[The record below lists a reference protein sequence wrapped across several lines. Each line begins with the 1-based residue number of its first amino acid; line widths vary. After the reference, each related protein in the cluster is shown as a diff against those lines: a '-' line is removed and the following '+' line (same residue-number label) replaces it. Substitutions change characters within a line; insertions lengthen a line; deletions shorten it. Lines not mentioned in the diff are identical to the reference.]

1 MKVRH
6 SSQAEQRRLDTALD
20 RGHRL
25 RATDG
30 HPLPIREGQHRM
42 AQQVPQ
48 WRAGDGDVQLIAPG
62 EVGLHCFTGSMHLS
76 EEDLLV
82 RACGRTPLT
91 NAPLQRSQLAG
102 LVFLRLALEQQLEQR
117 LRFQLRRL
125 SQLGR
130 DRWPV
135 LLERVLPRTPRAQLL
150 ELRWKLPKVSVL
162 GSSLRVHAG
171 AGGREA
177 QLAVLAQ
184 LLHQLPHLCV
194 RRCHPNPPGLG
205 SFLLRRHSRS
215 GKVIV
220 VGREKRLSPSR
231 RRENF
236 GSDAVLQLLWI
247 RSDGDIGCHRW
258 LRRARHAL
266 RLGDHRQQGQS
277 DRAPVG
283 GSVGRRFRRGAHRRV
298 GNRRER
304 GQQLALHRQVRARPG
319 EEHPALGPARTRR
332 RMDQQGDPDLRLRR
346 SRLATSFQRLVLHW
360 STKWNPNF
368 KEYVEVKETTN
379 DAPGRA
385 VASQRMY
392 EALEKDKYGI
402 GWGALMHVKGTCV
415 NPDASKCPGYPGL
428 KVIALSRTAD
438 GPAIPLTSDNV
449 ANRSYPLLRDA
460 YVYVNKPP
468 GRALDPKV
476 REFLRFV
483 LSREGQQIIAKN
495 GPYSPL
501 TPEYVRAQLK
511 KLD

>member
-1 MKVRH
+1 MKTLFN
-6 SSQAEQRRLDTALD
+6 STCIAL
-20 RGHRL
+20 GL
-25 RATDG
+25 FSLAA
-30 HPLPIREGQHRM
+30 Q
-42 AQQVPQ
+42 AQQP
-48 WRAGDGDVQLIAPG
+48 DVNSIPAYKK
-62 EVGLHCFTGSMHLS
+62 EF
-76 EEDLLV
+76 E
-82 RACGRTPLT
+82 
-91 NAPLQRSQLAG
+91 
-102 LVFLRLALEQQLEQR
+102 
-117 LRFQLRRL
+117 
-125 SQLGR
+125 
-130 DRWPV
+130 
-135 LLERVLPRTPRAQLL
+135 
-150 ELRWKLPKVSVL
+150 
-162 GSSLRVHAG
+162 
-171 AGGREA
+171 
-177 QLAVLAQ
+177 
-184 LLHQLPHLCV
+184 
-194 RRCHPNPPGLG
+194 
-205 SFLLRRHSRS
+205 
-215 GKVIV
+215 V
-220 VGREKRLSPSR
+220 VGRLRIAGSELKGVVEHLVQGFQKFHPGAKPSTNFMTSSEGALGMMYSGVSDVAPMGDDAKISDQMPFYNSFGYVPTEISVATGGYDVRGTLFAWAIIVNKDNPIARLSVDQLDGVFGAERTGGWEIGESADNNLLYTAKYARGPEKNIR
-231 RRENF
+231 RW
-236 GSDAVLQLLWI
+236 GQL
-247 RSDGDIGCHRW
+247 G
-258 LRRARHAL
+258 
-266 RLGDHRQQGQS
+266 LGGEWANKEIQTYGYV
-277 DRAPVG
+277 APG
-283 GSVGRRFRRGAHRRV
+283 F
-298 GNRRER
+298 
-304 GQQLALHRQVRARPG
+304 
-319 EEHPALGPARTRR
+319 
-332 RMDQQGDPDLRLRR
+332 
-346 SRLATSFQRLVLHW
+346 ATSFQRLVLHW